1 MSEYW
6 QTYQRRINH
15 LGRTPQER
23 AKRIGILE
31 FERNLKYNAQTQTLH
46 RVGKHDSCFQGIV
59 LTDKQDENRV
69 SQVLLTRLE
78 DKLAVGEL
86 IYWDSAP
93 WLVWRDNISSYQP
106 YNKYYMVKCNY
117 EIKWVDKGDLHK
129 SWAYILGSKDSK
141 IQDNFRTW
149 NSLITPQPNKHIR
162 IIMPKQYIPKGTEI
176 IVGDENW
183 YLVDYDVVSVPEII
197 FMSFTEGKYNELRDD
212 LEQDIANVD
221 KLNKWKIEL
230 SPVAYAAKGD
240 TIHPVFSITKNGEV
254 QANIE
259 KEISYVLG
267 PGLRQDGEDVIV
279 EMESGETS
287 ILIKY
292 KDVAKALQTIYVGSA
307 AKELFSIIGDDSLR
321 VTYDGTYSFVRAN
334 SKAENPDV
342 QFELEPTKLAKITK
356 SEHNTCVIHA
366 NDLNKTGTITV
377 YVIYNGERYEKEIS
391 IISLWQVK

>member
-1 MSEYW
+1 
-6 QTYQRRINH
+6 
-15 LGRTPQER
+15 
-23 AKRIGILE
+23 
-31 FERNLKYNAQTQTLH
+31 
-46 RVGKHDSCFQGIV
+46 
-59 LTDKQDENRV
+59 
-69 SQVLLTRLE
+69 
-78 DKLAVGEL
+78 
-86 IYWDSAP
+86 
-93 WLVWRDNISSYQP
+93 
-106 YNKYYMVKCNY
+106 
-117 EIKWVDKGDLHK
+117 
-129 SWAYILGSKDSK
+129 
-141 IQDNFRTW
+141 
-149 NSLITPQPNKHIR
+149 
-162 IIMPKQYIPKGTEI
+162 MPKQYIPKGTEI

-212 LEQDIANVD
+212 LEQDIANAD

-230 SPVAYAAKGD
+230 APVAYAAKGD
-240 TIHPVFSITKNGEV
+240 IIHPVFSITKNGEV
-254 QANIE
+254 QADIE
-259 KEISYVLG
+259 KEISYILG

-292 KDVAKALQTIYVGSA
+292 KDVAEALQTIHVGSA

-342 QFELEPTKLAKITK
+342 QFELESTKLAKITK

-377 YVIYNGERYEKEIS
+377 YVIYNGERYEKEIN